1 MNRRHLLRTL
11 FGLGA
16 AGLSSASIADPAVLR
31 RNPFTLG
38 VASGSPDHHSVVLWT
53 RLYDQGLFGSN
64 LPDAPIPVTW
74 ELARDE
80 RFSQILA
87 TGQALAEPALA
98 HAVHVEPEGLPSN
111 TWLYYRFKAGT
122 MVSPVGRT
130 RTLPQAGARVENWR
144 IAFASCQ
151 HYERGYFGAY
161 AHLVQDKPD
170 LILFL
175 GDYIYEYAPSRAA
188 GVVRTV
194 EGGWC
199 LSLPEYRARYA
210 TYRQDPHL
218 QAAHAAAPWMVT
230 WDDHEV
236 QNDYAGVQPGNRGPE
251 VSDFLARRAAAYQ
264 AYYEHMPLRAATLVE
279 QLTGLQRGGELRLYT
294 NCRIGDLINLSLL
307 DNRQYRHPQVCTAN
321 GELGSSG
328 VERGACT
335 ALRDEGRSLLG
346 RQQEQ
351 WLAQQHSAGSQRWHV
366 LANAT
371 LFGQR
376 LYGTDAKPRVSND
389 GWDGYPRARQRLID
403 HFDRLG
409 ERNLLM
415 LGGDIHDN
423 WIGHIL
429 RDYDQPQ
436 SARVGVEFCG
446 GALVSSLTNANVLA
460 SRRRLNPH
468 YVYGD
473 HGVHGYGLVDLR
485 SDALE
490 LRVRAVDNSA
500 LRHPAIRTA
509 AAFRVAH
516 GQAQLELLQA

>member
-11 FGLGA
+11 FGIGA

-80 RFSQILA
+80 RFNQILA

-130 RTLPQAGARVENWR
+130 RTLPQADARVENWR

-170 LILFL
+170 LILIL

-188 GVVRTV
+188 GVDRTV

-236 QNDYAGVQPGNRGPE
+236 QNDYAGVLPGNRGPE
-251 VSDFLARRAAAYQ
+251 V
-264 AYYEHMPLRAATLVE
+264 
-279 QLTGLQRGGELRLYT
+279 
-294 NCRIGDLINLSLL
+294 
-307 DNRQYRHPQVCTAN
+307 
-321 GELGSSG
+321 
-328 VERGACT
+328 
-335 ALRDEGRSLLG
+335 
-346 RQQEQ
+346 
-351 WLAQQHSAGSQRWHV
+351 
-366 LANAT
+366 
-371 LFGQR
+371 
-376 LYGTDAKPRVSND
+376 
-389 GWDGYPRARQRLID
+389 
-403 HFDRLG
+403 
-409 ERNLLM
+409 
-415 LGGDIHDN
+415 
-423 WIGHIL
+423 
-429 RDYDQPQ
+429 
-436 SARVGVEFCG
+436 
-446 GALVSSLTNANVLA
+446 
-460 SRRRLNPH
+460 
-468 YVYGD
+468 
-473 HGVHGYGLVDLR
+473 
-485 SDALE
+485 
-490 LRVRAVDNSA
+490 
-500 LRHPAIRTA
+500 
-509 AAFRVAH
+509 
-516 GQAQLELLQA
+516 